1 MTVRPMTIG
10 AMSFPEKLLA
20 PDGSNRCLVGA
31 ACRRVQPD
39 RLSGT
44 LVPGRAGYDTRL
56 ARTPHEHGMASMLV
70 RRMYAWRGYDTES
83 LGWQVDDPNR
93 LTLAA
98 WHNGE
103 VMATLTLG
111 RDSPAGLL
119 ADGLY
124 ASELSRLRCPD
135 RVLCE
140 VTRLAIDP
148 DFRSPDLLFSLL
160 QSAHSYGKQFFAASD
175 VVIEV
180 NPRHARYYQ
189 RLLGFRPF
197 GSRRQCPRVNAPAVL
212 LHRELHDFAIP
223 ADKIG

>member
-1 MTVRPMTIG
+1 MTIG
-10 AMSFPEKLLA
+10 TMGFHETLLA
-20 PDGSNRCLVGA
+20 PDGTNRCLVGA
-31 ACRRVQPD
+31 ACWRVKPD
-39 RLSGT
+39 RLSGA
-44 LVPGRAGYDTRL
+44 LVPGRGGYDTRL
-56 ARTPHEHGMASMLV
+56 ARTPNEHGMAGMLV
-70 RRMYAWRGYDTES
+70 RRMYAWRGYDTAS
-83 LGWQVDDPNR
+83 LGWQADDPNR
-93 LTLAA
+93 LTLVA
-98 WHNGE
+98 WHHGE
-103 VMATLTLG
+103 VVATLTLG

-124 ASELSRLRCPD
+124 ASELALLRCPG
-135 RVLCE
+135 RVVCE

-148 DFRSPDLLFSLL
+148 EFRSSDLLFSLL
-160 QSAHSYGKQFFAASD
+160 QSAHCYGKKFFAASD